1 MSGRKHNLSELA
13 ALLDGEVKDHRQAEE
28 LFTDIKADAELAAE
42 YELQREVKLLL
53 QQLPPFVAPD
63 FAPTRVMGEIAARRA
78 MARTLRRRTWTA
90 ALAGFSVCLVAMLA
104 LGGLFARPGGVT
116 LADLHD
122 RGTLAQPGVFGDVS
136 VAYAPQDWPQEVRV
150 PEGAD
155 PQLKRFLEFVSEQHR
170 RSVMARST
178 GAVTP
183 DMPQA
188 IQVLDEGGA
197 K

>member
-1 MSGRKHNLSELA
+1 MSGRKQNLTELA

-28 LFTDIKADAELAAE
+28 LFAEIKTDREFAEE
-42 YELQREVKLLL
+42 FELQREVKLLL

-63 FAPTRVMGEIAARRA
+63 FAATRVMGEIAARRA
-78 MARTLRRRTWTA
+78 MKRTLHRRTWTA
-90 ALAGFSVCLVAMLA
+90 ALAGFTVCLVAMLS
-104 LGGLFARPGGVT
+104 LGGFFVRQGGVT
-116 LADLHD
+116 LADLPGHS
-122 RGTLAQPGVFGDVS
+122 LSVQPGVFSDVS
-136 VAYAPQDWPQEVRV
+136 YAPQDWPQQVNV

-155 PQLKRFLEFVSEQHR
+155 PQLKRFLEFASEQHR

-188 IQVLDEGGA
+188 IQVLDEGGT